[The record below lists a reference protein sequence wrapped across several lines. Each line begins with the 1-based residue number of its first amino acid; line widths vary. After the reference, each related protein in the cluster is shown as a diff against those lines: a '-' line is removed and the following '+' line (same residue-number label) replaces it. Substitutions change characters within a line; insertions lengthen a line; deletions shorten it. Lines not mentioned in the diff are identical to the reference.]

1 MNILSY
7 ITVKSNQGER
17 LQRVIE
23 VFSPK
28 EKIETC
34 RSIVTLREKL
44 QQPFKHLDV
53 AVFFP
58 SDENELSDLL
68 SLRDLLRDMRII
80 LVLPDR
86 TRGIVAMGH
95 MLRPRLIS
103 YGDSDFFE
111 VAAVL
116 GRMLE
121 KWDVA
126 YQMDERRH
134 Q

>member
-1 MNILSY
+1 MNILFY
-7 ITVKSNQGER
+7 TTVQGEQGER

-28 EKIETC
+28 EKLETC
-34 RSIVTLREKL
+34 RSIGTLREKL

-68 SLRDLLRDMRII
+68 TIQNLLSGIRII
-80 LVLPDR
+80 LVLPNR
-86 TRGIVAMGH
+86 TRGIVSMGH

-103 YGDSDFFE
+103 YCDSDFFE

-126 YQMDERRH
+126 HKMDER